1 MLDIEN
7 LRINEL
13 LSYQF
18 TVESSDR
25 HKVGLHK
32 WTLVYLVRPAS
43 NRGKTLNIE
52 VRFMSPPPPP
62 KGIGLSLVITVGRIN
77 FLALNKLSYL
87 FLASY

>member
-7 LRINEL
+7 LRIIEL

-32 WTLVYLVRPAS
+32 WTLVYLVRTAS

-52 VRFMSPPPPP
+52 VRF
-62 KGIGLSLVITVGRIN
+62 K
-77 FLALNKLSYL
+77 FLPSKE
-87 FLASY
+87 

>member
-7 LRINEL
+7 LRIIEL

-52 VRFMSPPPPP
+52 VRFMSPPLPP
-62 KGIGLSLVITVGRIN
+62 KEKVKFGYYGWEDQFLS
-77 FLALNKLSYL
+77 FK
-87 FLASY
+87 